1 MARRLGRDERLLRTL
16 YTEHGGPLL
25 GYAERLTG
33 GDRQQAED
41 VVQETLIRAW
51 RNAERLEAGSARP
64 WLFRVARN
72 IAIDRARARRSR
84 IADAPA
90 DVVEAVAGPDDLDSA
105 LLAWQIADA
114 LRSLSPDHRR
124 VTVEVYYRGRS
135 VAEAADVLGVP
146 RGTVQSRTFY
156 ALRAL
161 RVALEERG
169 VTGT

>member
-1 MARRLGRDERLLRTL
+1 MARPTARDERLLRTL
-16 YTEHGGPLL
+16 YAEHGRPLL
-25 GYAERLTG
+25 GYAQRLTG
-33 GDRQQAED
+33 GDRHQAED
-41 VVQETLIRAW
+41 VVQETLVRAW
-51 RNAERLEAGSARP
+51 RNAERLEAHSARP

-124 VTVEVYYRGRS
+124 VIVEVYYRGRS
-135 VAEAADVLGVP
+135 VAEAAAVLGVP
-146 RGTVQSRTFY
+146 PGTVRSRTFY

-161 RVALEERG
+161 RVALEERD

>member
-1 MARRLGRDERLLRTL
+1 MARPLSRDERLLRTL
-16 YTEHGGPLL
+16 YAEYGGPLL

-41 VVQETLIRAW
+41 VVQETLVRAW
-51 RNAERLEAGSARP
+51 RNAERLEASTARP

-72 IAIDRARARRSR
+72 IAIDRVRARRSR

-90 DVVEAVAGPDDLDSA
+90 EVVEAVAGPDELDSA

-124 VTVEVYYRGRS
+124 VIVEVYYRGRS
-135 VAEAADVLGVP
+135 VAESAATLGVP
-146 RGTVQSRTFY
+146 QGTVQSRTFY

-169 VTGT
+169 VTAT

>member
-1 MARRLGRDERLLRTL
+1 MTRRLGRDERLLRTL
-16 YTEHGGPLL
+16 YAEHGGALL
-25 GYAERLTG
+25 GYAQRLTG

-41 VVQETLIRAW
+41 VVQETLVRAW
-51 RNAERLEAGSARP
+51 RNAEQLEADSARP

-90 DVVEAVAGPDDLDSA
+90 EVIEAVAAPDDLDSA

-114 LRSLSPDHRR
+114 LRSLSLDHRR
-124 VTVEVYYRGRS
+124 VIVEVYYRGRS
-135 VAEAADVLGVP
+135 VAEAAAVLGVP
-146 RGTVQSRTFY
+146 AGTVQSRTFY

-169 VTGT
+169 VART

>member
-1 MARRLGRDERLLRTL
+1 MARPLGRDERLLRTL
-16 YTEHGGPLL
+16 YAEHGGSLL

-41 VVQETLIRAW
+41 VVQETLVRAW
-51 RNAERLEAGSARP
+51 RNAERLEASSARP

-90 DVVEAVAGPDDLDSA
+90 EVVEAVAGPDDLDSA

-124 VTVEVYYRGRS
+124 VIVEVYYRGRS
-135 VAEAADVLGVP
+135 VAEAASVLGVP
-146 RGTVQSRTFY
+146 QGTVQSRTFY

-169 VTGT
+169 VTAT

>member
-1 MARRLGRDERLLRTL
+1 MDRPLGRDEWLLRAL
-16 YTEHGGPLL
+16 YDEHGGPLL
-25 GYAERLTG
+25 AYVERLTG

-41 VVQETLIRAW
+41 VVQETLVRAW
-51 RNAERLEAGSARP
+51 RHAERLASETARP
-64 WLFRVARN
+64 WLFTVARK

-84 IADAPA
+84 LGDAPA
-90 DVVEAVAGPDDLDSA
+90 EVIEAVPAPDELDSA

-114 LRSLSPDHRR
+114 LRSLSIDHRR
-124 VTVEVYYRGRS
+124 VIVEVYYRGRS
-135 VAEAADVLGVP
+135 VAETAMELGVP

-169 VTGT
+169 VTGS

>member
-1 MARRLGRDERLLRTL
+1 MARPASRDEQLLRTL
-16 YTEHGGPLL
+16 YEEHGEPLL
-25 GYAERLTG
+25 RYVQRLTG

-41 VVQETLIRAW
+41 VVQETLVRAW
-51 RNAERLEAGSARP
+51 RNAERLEAESARP

-90 DVVEAVAGPDDLDSA
+90 DVVEAVAGSDDLDSA

-114 LRSLSPDHRR
+114 LRSLSPDHRH
-124 VTVEVYYRGRS
+124 VIIEVYYRGRS
-135 VAEAADVLGVP
+135 VAEAATVLGVP
-146 RGTVQSRTFY
+146 RGTVQSRSFY

>member
-1 MARRLGRDERLLRTL
+1 MARPLGRDERLLRTL
-16 YTEHGGPLL
+16 YAEHGRPLL

-33 GDRQQAED
+33 GDRHQAED
-41 VVQETLIRAW
+41 VVQETLVRAW
-51 RNAERLEAGSARP
+51 RNAERLEAASARP

-84 IADAPA
+84 MADAPA
-90 DVVEAVAGPDDLDSA
+90 DVVEAVAGTVDLDSA
-105 LLAWQIADA
+105 LLAWHIADA

-124 VTVEVYYRGRS
+124 VIVEVYYRGRS
-135 VAEAADVLGVP
+135 VAEAAAALGVP

-169 VTGT
+169 VTGS

>member
-1 MARRLGRDERLLRTL
+1 MARALGRDERLLRTL
-16 YTEHGGPLL
+16 YAEHGGPLL

-41 VVQETLIRAW
+41 VVQETLVRAW
-51 RNAERLEAGSARP
+51 RHAERLDDGSARP

-72 IAIDRARARRSR
+72 IVIDRARARRSR
-84 IADAPA
+84 MPDAPA
-90 DVVEAVAGPDDLDSA
+90 EVIEAAAGTNELDSA

-124 VTVEVYYRGRS
+124 VIVEVYYRGRS
-135 VAEAADVLGVP
+135 VAEAAAVLGVP
-146 RGTVQSRTFY
+146 PGTVRSRTFY

>member
-1 MARRLGRDERLLRTL
+1 MARPVGRDERLLRTL
-16 YTEHGGPLL
+16 YAEHGRPLL

-41 VVQETLIRAW
+41 VVQETLVRAW
-51 RNAERLEAGSARP
+51 RNAERLEAASARP

-84 IADAPA
+84 MADAPA
-90 DVVEAVAGPDDLDSA
+90 EVVEAVAGPDDLDSA
-105 LLAWQIADA
+105 LLGWQIADA

-124 VTVEVYYRGRS
+124 VIVEVYYRGRS
-135 VAEAADVLGVP
+135 VAEAAAALGVP